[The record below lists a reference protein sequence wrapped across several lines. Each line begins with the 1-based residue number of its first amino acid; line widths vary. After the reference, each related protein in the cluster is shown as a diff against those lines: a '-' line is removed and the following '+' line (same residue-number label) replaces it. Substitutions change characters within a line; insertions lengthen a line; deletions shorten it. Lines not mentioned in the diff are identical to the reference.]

1 MLKKILIISIIVAF
15 IATLGL
21 TGAGCKTNVT
31 TTTAAETTKTA
42 AETTVAAETTK
53 TATEVITIG
62 VSLDNLNDPFW
73 VGIKVGIEAAAKE
86 LEGKAKVE
94 IQVSEGDANVQNKQ
108 IQDMI
113 TAGTKGIACVYV
125 DMQAILQSVKLANEK
140 NVPFVYCD
148 RTLESTNDAK
158 VAWGIGTDNY
168 ALTKNGWEW
177 MAKYAR
183 DNNIKVKVLELV
195 GSLTDDNVLKRTKG
209 FEDVMSANKDIIER
223 IQSVPTE
230 WNLEKALAGVTNALQ
245 ASPEIN
251 CIFMH
256 SDYLLA
262 PTIQALQSANR
273 WVKIG
278 EKGHIMVMPYSG
290 NESSVKAM
298 KDGYVEMTF
307 GMDVFKEGYEATMAA
322 YNIATGTKEY
332 GEPLADP
339 GFIMTQENLAET
351 SLKAYG
357 TFKQ

>member
-1 MLKKILIISIIVAF
+1 MKKVFLWSLAVIMVITMVAAF
-15 IATLGL
+15 SLS
-21 TGAGCKTNVT
+21 GCKTT
-31 TTTAAETTKTA
+31 TTTETTAAETTAVETTA
-42 AETTVAAETTK
+42 AETTESAS
-53 TATEVITIG
+53 EVITIG
-62 VSLDNLNDPFW
+62 VSLDNLDDPFW
-73 VGIKVGIEAAAKE
+73 VGIKKGIDAAAKE

-94 IQVSEGDANVQNKQ
+94 IQISQGDANVQNKQ
-108 IQDMI
+108 IQDMV
-113 TAGTKGIACVYV
+113 TAGAKGINCVYV
-125 DMQAILQSVKLANEK
+125 DMQAILQTVKLCNEK
-140 NVPFVYCD
+140 NIPFVYCD
-148 RTLESTNDAK
+148 RTLESTSDAK

-168 ALTKNGWEW
+168 ALTYNGWEW
-177 MAKYAR
+177 MAQYAK
-183 DNNIKVKVLELV
+183 DNNIKLKVLELA

-209 FEDVMSANKDIIER
+209 FEDIMSANKDIIER

-245 ASPEIN
+245 ASPDIN

-262 PTIQALQSANR
+262 PTIQALQAANR

-278 EKGHIMVMPYSG
+278 VEGHVIVMPYSG

-298 KDGYVEMTF
+298 QDGYVEMCF
-307 GMDVFKEGYEATMAA
+307 GMDVYKEGYESTMAA

-332 GEPLADP
+332 GEPVGDP

-357 TFKQ
+357 TFK